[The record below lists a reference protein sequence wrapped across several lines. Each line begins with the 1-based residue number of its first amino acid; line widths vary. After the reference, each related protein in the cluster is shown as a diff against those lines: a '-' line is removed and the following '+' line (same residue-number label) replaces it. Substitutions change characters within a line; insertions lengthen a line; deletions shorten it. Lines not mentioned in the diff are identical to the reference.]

1 MSYVPGDKSEDPRIH
16 FQAGMKDFLRLDT
29 VRFINIVGSI
39 QYGILYSFIYLIIG
53 IGLHLIFPPFTKNI
67 SLLILFGWIVL
78 QCLTI
83 ILVTF
88 YTKKFVESIP
98 GIASFF
104 PGFINLSDLRA
115 KGFIPYGVDEFKG
128 DMASSIVLIG
138 TQYRLLEKIAYLTE
152 EVTRRYF

>member
-67 SLLILFGWIVL
+67 SLLILFGWIVV

-88 YTKKFVESIP
+88 YTKKLVESIP

-104 PGFINLSDLRA
+104 PGFINLSDLKA
-115 KGFIPYGVDEFKG
+115 KGFIPYGVDEFRG